1 MNQETVADAGG
12 RRPAGDGTR
21 PPSNEQQPASR
32 PQRPQEETR
41 PYREYAAIT
50 ATYLGLYGLFAMVAG
65 RRGVT
70 PRQMSPLDLVL
81 LALATLRLSRLAAWE
96 GVTSFMRLPLVEHDS
111 PDDPITGPEQRP
123 RGRGFLRA
131 FGELILCT
139 TCVGT
144 WISALLTYG
153 LYLAPSF
160 TRPFLT
166 IMATAALSQVS
177 DAALA
182 LVYSSRD
189 LQDVR
194 KAQTDQSGT
203 TSA

>member
-1 MNQETVADAGG
+1 MSQQTVTEAGP
-12 RRPAGDGTR
+12 RRPSEDGSVR
-21 PPSNEQQPASR
+21 ASTPR
-32 PQRPQEETR
+32 RAQEDPR

-50 ATYLGLYGLFAMVAG
+50 AGYLSLYGAFAALAG
-65 RRGVT
+65 RRAKLDRPVG
-70 PRQMSPLDLVL
+70 PLDLVL
-81 LALATLRLSRLAAWE
+81 LGLATLRLSRLAAWE
-96 GVTSFMRLPLVEHDS
+96 GVTSFMRLPLVEHHD

-153 LYLAPSF
+153 LYLAPRF
-160 TRPFLT
+160 MRPFLT

-194 KAQTDQSGT
+194 KRQTDQSGT

>member
-1 MNQETVADAGG
+1 MNQHVVADAGPHRPSDDG
-12 RRPAGDGTR
+12 RR
-21 PPSNEQQPASR
+21 PPSNA
-32 PQRPQEETR
+32 QRAPEPH

-50 ATYLGLYGLFAMVAG
+50 GGYLTLYGLFAALAG
-65 RRGVT
+65 RRAQLARPVGA
-70 PRQMSPLDLVL
+70 LDLVL

-166 IMATAALSQVS
+166 IMATAALSQAS